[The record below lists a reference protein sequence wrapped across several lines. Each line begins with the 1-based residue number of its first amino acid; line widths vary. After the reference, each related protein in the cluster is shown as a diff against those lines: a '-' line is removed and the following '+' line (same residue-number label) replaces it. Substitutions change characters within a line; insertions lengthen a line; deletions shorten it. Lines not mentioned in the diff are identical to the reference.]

1 MTITAGSYLR
11 YQKRSDRKDNQMTR
25 NDIKAIFPDAD
36 EEKLTALLNQFHKE
50 LDAEAEKAKQFK
62 VDADKVTALQKEV
75 EAAKAKQSEIDK
87 LKQEKAEIQKQLDTI
102 NDQNLTES
110 EKAQKERERIEA
122 EYQKQLDANNAKIAE
137 LEAEMKKAET
147 MKQLAERGITGEDA
161 DNFFNEDGS
170 LNFDTLG
177 KVLSERETAARNDEV
192 QKIAKNSTNPGGS
205 SAGGKSEDEKPADVE
220 NAESL
225 SFGNISED
233 ALKARDYYK

>member
-1 MTITAGSYLR
+1 
-11 YQKRSDRKDNQMTR
+11 MTR
-25 NDIKAIFPDAD
+25 QDIKAIFPDAD

-62 VDADKVTALQKEV
+62 ADADKVTALQKEV

-87 LKQEKAEIQKQLDTI
+87 LKQEKADIQKQLDAI
-102 NDQNLTES
+102 NDQSLSES

-122 EYQKQLDANNAKIAE
+122 EYQKQLEANNSRIAE
-137 LEAEMKKAET
+137 LEAEMKRAET

-177 KVLSERETAARNDEV
+177 KVLSDREAAARNDEV
-192 QKIAKNSTNPGGS
+192 QKIAQNSTNPNGGT
-205 SAGGKSEDEKPADVE
+205 AGKPDGEEKPVDVQ

-233 ALKARDYYK
+233 ALKAREYYK

>member
-1 MTITAGSYLR
+1 
-11 YQKRSDRKDNQMTR
+11 MTR

-62 VDADKVTALQKEV
+62 ADADKVTALQKEV

-87 LKQEKAEIQKQLDTI
+87 LKQEKADIQKQLDAI
-102 NDQNLTES
+102 NDQNLSET

-122 EYQKQLDANNAKIAE
+122 EYQKQLEANNAKIAE
-137 LEAEMKKAET
+137 LESEMKKAET

-170 LNFDTLG
+170 LNFETLG

-192 QKIAKNSTNPGGS
+192 KKIAKSTTNPGGS
-205 SAGGKSEDEKPADVE
+205 SAGENNEDKPADVK

-225 SFGNISED
+225 SFGSIGDD
-233 ALKARDYYK
+233 AQKARDYYK

>member
-1 MTITAGSYLR
+1 
-11 YQKRSDRKDNQMTR
+11 MTR
-25 NDIKAIFPDAD
+25 EDIIKQFPEATPDQV
-36 EEKLTALLNQFHKE
+36 TALLNQFHKE

-62 VDADKVTALQKEV
+62 ADADKVTALQKEV

-87 LKQEKAEIQKQLDTI
+87 LKQEKADIQKQLDAI
-102 NDQNLTES
+102 NDQSLSES

-122 EYQKQLDANNAKIAE
+122 EYQKQLEANNSRIAE
-137 LEAEMKKAET
+137 LEAEMKRAET

-177 KVLSERETAARNDEV
+177 KVLSDREAAARNDEV
-192 QKIAKNSTNPGGS
+192 QKIAQNSTNPNGGT
-205 SAGGKSEDEKPADVE
+205 AGKPDGEEKPVDVQ

>member
-1 MTITAGSYLR
+1 
-11 YQKRSDRKDNQMTR
+11 MTR
-25 NDIKAIFPDAD
+25 EDVLKQFPDAAP
-36 EEKLTALLNQFHKE
+36 EQVTALLNQFHKE

-87 LKQEKAEIQKQLDTI
+87 LKQEKADIQKQLDTI

-122 EYQKQLDANNAKIAE
+122 EYQKQLEANNAKIAE

-147 MKQLAERGITGEDA
+147 MKQLAQRGITGEDA

-192 QKIAKNSTNPGGS
+192 QKIAKSTTNPGGS
-205 SAGGKSEDEKPADVE
+205 SAGKPNEGDKPADVK
-220 NAESL
+220 NIESMN
-225 SFGNISED
+225 FGGISED
-233 ALKARDYYK
+233 AKKVLDYYS

>member
-1 MTITAGSYLR
+1 
-11 YQKRSDRKDNQMTR
+11 MTR
-25 NDIKAIFPDAD
+25 EDVKKAFPDATED
-36 EEKLTALLNQFHKE
+36 QITLILNQFHKE

-75 EAAKAKQSEIDK
+75 EAAKAKQLEIDK
-87 LKQEKAEIQKQLDTI
+87 LKQEKADIQKQLDTI

-192 QKIAKNSTNPGGS
+192 QKIAKNTTNPGGS
-205 SAGGKSEDEKPADVE
+205 SAGGGNEDEKPADVE

>member
-1 MTITAGSYLR
+1 MAITAGSYLR

-62 VDADKVTALQKEV
+62 ADADKVTALQKEV

-87 LKQEKAEIQKQLDTI
+87 LKQEKADIQKQLDAI
-102 NDQNLTES
+102 NDQTLSES
-110 EKAQKERERIEA
+110 EKAQKERERLEA
-122 EYQKQLDANNAKIAE
+122 EYQIQLEANNAKIAE
-137 LEAEMKKAET
+137 LEAAQKRAET

-170 LNFDTLG
+170 LNFETLG

-192 QKIAKNSTNPGGS
+192 QKIAKSTTNPGGS
-205 SAGGKSEDEKPADVE
+205 SAGGESKDDKPADVK

>member
-1 MTITAGSYLR
+1 MRTTLKSVLEERTI
-11 YQKRSDRKDNQMTR
+11 MTR
-25 NDIKAIFPDAD
+25 EDIIKQFPDATPD
-36 EEKLTALLNQFHKE
+36 QVTALLNQFHKE

-62 VDADKVTALQKEV
+62 ADADKVTALQKEV

-87 LKQEKAEIQKQLDTI
+87 LKQEKADIQKQLDAI
-102 NDQNLTES
+102 NDQSLSES

-122 EYQKQLDANNAKIAE
+122 EYQKQLEANNSRIAE
-137 LEAEMKKAET
+137 LEAEMKRAET

-177 KVLSERETAARNDEV
+177 KVLSDREAAARNDEV
-192 QKIAKNSTNPGGS
+192 QKIAQNSTNPNGGT
-205 SAGGKSEDEKPADVE
+205 AGKPDGEEKPVDVQ

>member
-1 MTITAGSYLR
+1 
-11 YQKRSDRKDNQMTR
+11 MTR
-25 NDIKAIFPDAD
+25 QDIKAIFPDAD

-62 VDADKVTALQKEV
+62 ADADKVTALQKEV

-87 LKQEKAEIQKQLDTI
+87 LKQEKADIQKQLDAI
-102 NDQNLTES
+102 NDQSLSES

-122 EYQKQLDANNAKIAE
+122 EYQKQLEANNSRIAE
-137 LEAEMKKAET
+137 LEAEMKRAET

-177 KVLSERETAARNDEV
+177 KVLSDREAAARNDEV
-192 QKIAKNSTNPGGS
+192 QKIAQNSTNPNGGT
-205 SAGGKSEDEKPADVE
+205 AGKPDGEEKPVDVQ

>member
-1 MTITAGSYLR
+1 
-11 YQKRSDRKDNQMTR
+11 MTR
-25 NDIKAIFPDAD
+25 EDVLKQFPDASS
-36 EEKLTALLNQFHKE
+36 EQVTALLNQFHKE

-122 EYQKQLDANNAKIAE
+122 EYQKQLEANNAKIAE

-147 MKQLAERGITGEDA
+147 MKQLAQRGITGEDA

-192 QKIAKNSTNPGGS
+192 QKIAKNTTNPGGS
-205 SAGGKSEDEKPADVE
+205 SAGGDGKDEKPADVK
-220 NAESL
+220 NIESMN
-225 SFGNISED
+225 FGGISED
-233 ALKARDYYK
+233 AKKVLDYYS

>member
-1 MTITAGSYLR
+1 
-11 YQKRSDRKDNQMTR
+11 MTR
-25 NDIKAIFPDAD
+25 QDIKAIFPDAD

-62 VDADKVTALQKEV
+62 ADADKVTALQKEV

-87 LKQEKAEIQKQLDTI
+87 LKQEKADIQKQLDAI
-102 NDQNLTES
+102 NDQSLSES

-122 EYQKQLDANNAKIAE
+122 EYQKQLEANNSRIAE
-137 LEAEMKKAET
+137 LEAEMKRAKT

-177 KVLSERETAARNDEV
+177 KVLSDREAAARNDEV
-192 QKIAKNSTNPGGS
+192 QKIAQNSTNPNGGT
-205 SAGGKSEDEKPADVE
+205 AGKPDGEEKPVDVQ

>member
-1 MTITAGSYLR
+1 
-11 YQKRSDRKDNQMTR
+11 MTR
-25 NDIKAIFPDAD
+25 EDIKKAFPDATD
-36 EEKLTALLNQFHKE
+36 EQLTLLLNQFHKE
-50 LDAEAEKAKQFK
+50 LDEEKEKAKQFK
-62 VDADKVTALQKEV
+62 ADADKVTALQKEV

-87 LKQEKAEIQKQLDTI
+87 LKQEKADIQKQLDAI
-102 NDQNLTES
+102 SDQTLSES
-110 EKAQKERERIEA
+110 EKAQKERERLQA
-122 EYQKQLDANNAKIAE
+122 EYEKQMNESNARIAE

-177 KVLSERETAARNDEV
+177 KVLSDRETAARNDEV
-192 QKIAKNSTNPGGS
+192 KKIANNTTNPNGA
-205 SAGGKSEDEKPADVE
+205 SAGTDNKDDKPADVA

>member
-1 MTITAGSYLR
+1 
-11 YQKRSDRKDNQMTR
+11 MTR
-25 NDIKAIFPDAD
+25 EDVKKAFPDATED
-36 EEKLTALLNQFHKE
+36 QITLILNQFHKE

-75 EAAKAKQSEIDK
+75 EAAKAKQSEIEK
-87 LKQEKAEIQKQLDTI
+87 LKQEKADIQKQLDTI
-102 NDQNLTES
+102 NDQSLTES

-122 EYQKQLDANNAKIAE
+122 EYQKQLEANNAKIAE

-192 QKIAKNSTNPGGS
+192 QKIAKNTTNPGGS
-205 SAGGKSEDEKPADVE
+205 SAGGQGTDDKPADVK

>member
-1 MTITAGSYLR
+1 
-11 YQKRSDRKDNQMTR
+11 MTR
-25 NDIKAIFPDAD
+25 QEIKDLMPDATD
-36 EEKLTALLNQFHKE
+36 EQITGLLNQFHKE

-62 VDADKVTALQKEV
+62 ADADKVTALQKEV
-75 EAAKAKQSEIDK
+75 EAAKAKQSEIEK

-192 QKIAKNSTNPGGS
+192 QKIAKNTTNPGGS
-205 SAGGKSEDEKPADVE
+205 SAGGESEDDKPADVK

>member
-1 MTITAGSYLR
+1 
-11 YQKRSDRKDNQMTR
+11 MTR
-25 NDIKAIFPDAD
+25 EDVLKQFPDATPD
-36 EEKLTALLNQFHKE
+36 QVTALLNQFHKE

-62 VDADKVTALQKEV
+62 ADADKVTALQKEV

-87 LKQEKAEIQKQLDTI
+87 LKQEKADIQKQLDAI
-102 NDQNLTES
+102 NDQSLSES

-122 EYQKQLDANNAKIAE
+122 EYQKQLEANNSRIAE
-137 LEAEMKKAET
+137 LEAEMKRAET

-177 KVLSERETAARNDEV
+177 KVLSDREAAARNDEV
-192 QKIAKNSTNPGGS
+192 QKIAQNSTNPNGGT
-205 SAGGKSEDEKPADVE
+205 AGKPDGEEKPVDVQ

>member
-1 MTITAGSYLR
+1 
-11 YQKRSDRKDNQMTR
+11 MTR
-25 NDIKAIFPDAD
+25 EDVKKAFPDATED
-36 EEKLTALLNQFHKE
+36 QITLILNQFHKE

-205 SAGGKSEDEKPADVE
+205 SAGGKGEDEKPADVE

>member
-1 MTITAGSYLR
+1 
-11 YQKRSDRKDNQMTR
+11 MTR
-25 NDIKAIFPDAD
+25 DDVLKQFPDATPD
-36 EEKLTALLNQFHKE
+36 QVTALLNQFHKE

-62 VDADKVTALQKEV
+62 ADADKVTALQKEV

-87 LKQEKAEIQKQLDTI
+87 LKQEKADIQKQLDAI
-102 NDQNLTES
+102 NDQSLSES

-122 EYQKQLDANNAKIAE
+122 EYQKQLEANNSRIAE
-137 LEAEMKKAET
+137 LEAEMKRTET

-177 KVLSERETAARNDEV
+177 KVLSDREAAARNDEV
-192 QKIAKNSTNPGGS
+192 QKIAQNSTNPNGGT
-205 SAGGKSEDEKPADVE
+205 AGKPDGEEKPVDVQ

>member
-1 MTITAGSYLR
+1 
-11 YQKRSDRKDNQMTR
+11 MTR
-25 NDIKAIFPDAD
+25 EDVLKQFPEATPDQV
-36 EEKLTALLNQFHKE
+36 TALLNQFHKE

-62 VDADKVTALQKEV
+62 ADADKVTALQKEV

-87 LKQEKAEIQKQLDTI
+87 LKQEKADIQKQLDAI
-102 NDQNLTES
+102 NDQSLSES

-122 EYQKQLDANNAKIAE
+122 EYQKQLEANNSRIAE
-137 LEAEMKKAET
+137 LEAEMKRAET

-177 KVLSERETAARNDEV
+177 KVLSDREAAARNDEV
-192 QKIAKNSTNPGGS
+192 QKIAQNSTNPNGGT
-205 SAGGKSEDEKPADVE
+205 AGKPDGEEKPVDVQ